1 MRTVK
6 AVERRMAAGLSMA
19 VLLALN
25 GCSALQVKLGIK
37 VPLDKIQVSTM
48 EASLPKNPAIAP
60 GEKSALVVTFTASDG
75 KVWVTE
81 GKGKGKIR
89 WSDLVVTSSV
99 VTVNKKGTV
108 SLAHDPRLSEGKT
121 GHVTIT
127 APSQPGLHADLDIPL
142 RYNVAFAANFSGVR
156 GADGMN
162 GSDGTDGMSGSSGS
176 IDANN
181 PSPGGN
187 GTNGSDGSDGQNG
200 SPGGD
205 APDVQ
210 IWLALRP
217 GSPPLLQAGVLAAG
231 HKERFYLVDPQGG
244 TLTVTAD
251 GGAGGSGGKGGRG
264 GRGGSGGIGISSGS
278 NGMDGHDGRNGF
290 DGSMGRGGHI
300 TVTYDPSVKPY
311 LSTLRL
317 SNQGGPKPVFNEAP
331 VNPLW

>member
-1 MRTVK
+1 
-6 AVERRMAAGLSMA
+6 MAAGLSMA

-37 VPLDKIQVSTM
+37 VPLAKIQVSTM

-81 GKGKGKIR
+81 GKGKGKIL

-99 VTVNKKGTV
+99 VTVNKKGIV

-121 GHVTIT
+121 GHVTVT
-127 APSQPGLHADLDIPL
+127 AQSQPGLHADLDIPL

-162 GSDGTDGMSGSSGS
+162 GSDGTDGMSGSDGS

-187 GTNGSDGSDGQNG
+187 GTNGSDGSDGQDG

-217 GSPPLLQAGVLAAG
+217 GSSPLLQAGVLAAG

-264 GRGGSGGIGISSGS
+264 GRGGSGGIGIPSGS

-300 TVTYDPSVKPY
+300 TVTYDPQVKPY
-311 LSTLRL
+311 LSMLRL

-331 VNPLW
+331 VKPLW